1 MKVDKTDFFKGDPYR
16 SVLQPIFDD
25 YRDEIREKAKVFF
38 KGWKGN
44 LRGWHRYLWNC
55 HAFHNTLED
64 EKGGFHFFVN
74 TRYIPLEPL
83 LNKIRKA
90 GMDIEQVKV
99 SVVIESESVT
109 TIQFSNIF
117 SNGIKSAKGIRA
129 WPSIPPPYIGVIRS
143 SKDIKNRCS

>member
-1 MKVDKTDFFKGDPYR
+1 MKVDKSDFFKGDPYR
-16 SVLQPIFDD
+16 SALQPIFDD

-99 SVVIESESVT
+99 NDKRGARLFGDEDGPDHPEVFVRVVKTRRKHET
-109 TIQFSNIF
+109 
-117 SNGIKSAKGIRA
+117 A
-129 WPSIPPPYIGVIRS
+129 
-143 SKDIKNRCS
+143 